1 MSGTIRLG
9 SILGVPIS
17 LNLSW
22 FFTFAFVT
30 LILGTRVY
38 PDVFEESSPWV
49 PWAMAIVSG
58 LLFFASILTH
68 EMAHSLIARAYG
80 IPVKG
85 ITLFIF
91 GGVSQ
96 ITKEAARPLS
106 EFIMAFAGPATS
118 VLLAGLF
125 LGLWWFTGAGDDEPL
140 PVMWQWLWLMNLGLG
155 AFNLAPGFPMDGGRI
170 LRSVLWGVTG
180 NYRKATLWASRAG
193 QGVPYFL
200 MLVGFAT
207 IVRLFSWLEP
217 MSGLWL
223 VVLGMFLEGAARQS
237 WRQTEVLEALRL
249 YRAADVLRPSCPTV
263 DRQQTLADVAATP
276 AIRTEPFCLFV
287 TAQERVT
294 GVLCAAD
301 LSRVPRNRWPL
312 VTAGEAMTPAARV
325 PVVRPEE
332 DAASVLQ
339 TMDAAGMPC
348 LPVVQDGR
356 LMGYVS
362 RHDVLRLLARHQT
375 AFGGSI

>member
-1 MSGTIRLG
+1 MRGSIRLG
-9 SILGVPIS
+9 SVLGVPIA

-30 LILGTRVY
+30 LILGLRVY
-38 PDVFEESSPWV
+38 PDAFKDSSPWV
-49 PWAMAIVSG
+49 PWSMAVASG

-96 ITKEAARPLS
+96 ITREAKRPLV

-125 LGLWWFTGAGDDEPL
+125 LVLWWLTGAHDDRPL
-140 PVMWQWLWLMNLGLG
+140 AVMWEWLWLMNLGLG

-170 LRSVLWGVTG
+170 LRSFLWGVTG
-180 NYRKATLWASRAG
+180 NYRKATLWASRCG
-193 QGVPYFL
+193 QGMAYLL
-200 MLVGFAT
+200 MLVGFASM
-207 IVRLFSWLEP
+207 VRLIPIFEP

-237 WRQTEVLEALRL
+237 WRQTEVLEALRV
-249 YRAADVLRPSCPTV
+249 YRAADALNPSCPTV
-263 DRQQTLADVAATP
+263 DVRLTLAEAAETP
-276 AIRTEPFCLFV
+276 AAQTRPFCLFV
-287 TAQERVT
+287 TDQERVV
-294 GVLCAAD
+294 GVLGPASFAE
-301 LSRVPRNRWPL
+301 VPRARWL
-312 VTAGEAMTPAARV
+312 TTTAGEAMTPATQV
-325 PVVRPEE
+325 PAVGRDE
-332 DAASVLQ
+332 DAASILQ
-339 TMDAAGMPC
+339 SMDGAEMTC
-348 LPVVQDGR
+348 LPVVEDGH
-356 LMGYVS
+356 LVGYVS
-362 RHDVLRLLARHQT
+362 RDDLLRLVLRHQQLNV
-375 AFGGSI
+375 

>member
-1 MSGTIRLG
+1 MRGSIRLG
-9 SILGVPIS
+9 SILGVPIA

-30 LILGTRVY
+30 LILALRVY
-38 PDVFEESSPWV
+38 PDAFKDSSAWV
-49 PWAMAIVSG
+49 PWSMAVVSG

-96 ITKEAARPLS
+96 ITREAKRPLV

-125 LGLWWFTGAGDDEPL
+125 LVLWWLTGANEDRPL
-140 PVMWQWLWLMNLGLG
+140 TVMWEWLWLMNLGLG

-170 LRSVLWGVTG
+170 LRSLLWGVTG
-180 NYRKATLWASRAG
+180 NYRKATLWASRCG
-193 QGVPYFL
+193 QLMAYAL
-200 MLVGFAT
+200 MLVGFASM
-207 IVRLFSWLEP
+207 VRLVPIFAP
-217 MSGLWL
+217 MSGIWL

-249 YRAADVLRPSCPTV
+249 YRAADVLNPSCPTV
-263 DRQQTLADVAATP
+263 DVRQTLGDVVETP
-276 AIRTEPFCLFV
+276 AAQTQPFCLFV
-287 TAQERVT
+287 TDQERVV
-294 GVLCAAD
+294 GVLGPASLAK
-301 LSRVPRNRWPL
+301 VPRERWPTT
-312 VTAGEAMTPAARV
+312 TAGEAMTPAARV
-325 PVVRPEE
+325 PVAHPEE

-339 TMDAAGMPC
+339 AMDAEEMPC

-356 LMGYVS
+356 LVGYVS
-362 RHDVLRLLARHQT
+362 REALLRLIIRQQQLK
-375 AFGGSI
+375 I